1 MKNGLIKLLQTIRD
15 KAGSRG
21 IGNFRNNRPSLRA
34 SPKRILI
41 YAGTGFCLI
50 YFLYLMFAPSP
61 KVASQ
66 TKAGTEEKWTRKEE
80 FTGDGVKELTDPR
93 ALWVADTQ
101 DRFAEEVAKI
111 ETKYRQQQEE
121 ANSAVAGLKAEL
133 ANLKEK
139 MEKQEQNRLLP
150 DGGEQEA
157 KLPEKNL
164 LPFMPKK
171 LGHVSRTY
179 RLPKKDTIDYL
190 PSGSTAR
197 AVVMMGVVVGTGAK
211 ASGSPKPIM
220 VRLTDK
226 GIFSNGNRIG
236 QIKDATLIGEC
247 TGSISSERAE
257 CRMNKMSFVNRHGE
271 VIERKIEAWIVGEDG
286 AYGAQGLV
294 VDKSSEQI
302 RMAAL
307 NGLLGGM
314 AGFFQNQASKSV
326 YPISPFTGPSHALS
340 AKDSLKSGLASGA
353 GNALEEIA
361 KYGIARAEQ
370 MSPVIIFSARREV
383 DILFKEGVQLRE
395 MPEEQ
400 EETSLLQTAAAVNTS
415 SAYGANDQVR
425 PITQIDGRKQAGAF
439 ADVLEGLK
447 DQEEQEF

>member
-1 MKNGLIKLLQTIRD
+1 MKNGLIKLLQTLRVI
-15 KAGSRG
+15 AGRAG
-21 IGNFRNNRPSLRA
+21 IGNFRNNRPALKA
-34 SPKRILI
+34 SPKKILI
-41 YAGTGFCLI
+41 YTCTGFCLI
-50 YFLYLMFAPSP
+50 YFLYLMFASSP
-61 KVASQ
+61 KVASNNQ
-66 TKAGTEEKWTRKEE
+66 ATGEEKWTRKEE

-93 ALWVADTQ
+93 ALWVAETQ
-101 DRFAEEVAKI
+101 DKFAAEVARI

-121 ANSAVAGLKAEL
+121 ANSTVAVLKTEL
-133 ANLKEK
+133 ADLKEK
-139 MEKQEQNRLLP
+139 MEKQEQNLLLP
-150 DGGEQEA
+150 DKGDQEA
-157 KLPEKNL
+157 RLLEQKLL
-164 LPFMPKK
+164 RAVPKK

-179 RLPKKDTIDYL
+179 RLPKKDMIDYL

-211 ASGSPKPIM
+211 ASSSPKPIM

-236 QIKDATLIGEC
+236 QVKDATLIGEC

-257 CRMNKMSFVNRHGE
+257 CRMNKMSFVNRHGA

-370 MSPVIIFSARREV
+370 MSPVIIFSAGREV
-383 DILFKEGVQLRE
+383 DVLFKEGVQLKD
-395 MPEEQ
+395 MPEER
-400 EETSLLQTAAAVNTS
+400 EETSSLQTAAAVSTPS
-415 SAYGANDQVR
+415 SLGANDQAR
-425 PITQIDGRKQAGAF
+425 PITQIDGKKQANAF

>member
-1 MKNGLIKLLQTIRD
+1 MKKGLIELLQAIKD
-15 KAGSRG
+15 KAGSAG
-21 IGNFRNNRPSLRA
+21 IGNFRNSHPVLRA
-34 SPKRILI
+34 SPRRILM
-41 YAGTGFCLI
+41 YAAICCCLI
-50 YFLYLMFAPSP
+50 YFLYLMFAGVP

-66 TKAGTEEKWTRKEE
+66 TQAGMEEKWTRKEE

-101 DRFAEEVAKI
+101 NKFAAEVAKI

-121 ANSAVAGLKAEL
+121 ANSTVADLKAEL

-139 MEKQEQNRLLP
+139 MEKQEQNRPLP
-150 DGGEQEA
+150 DMGDQEA
-157 KLPEKNL
+157 KLLEKTL
-164 LPFMPKK
+164 LRTVPKK
-171 LGHVSRTY
+171 LGHVSRAY

-211 ASGSPKPIM
+211 ASSSPEPIM
-220 VRLTDK
+220 VRLTDS
-226 GIFSNGNRIG
+226 GIFSKGNRIG
-236 QIKDATLIGEC
+236 QVKDATLIGEC
-247 TGSISSERAE
+247 TGNISSERAK
-257 CRMNKMSFVNRHGE
+257 CRMNTMSFVNRHGE
-271 VIERKIEAWIVGEDG
+271 VVERNIEAWIVGEDG

-294 VDKSSEQI
+294 VDKSGEQI

-326 YPISPFTGPSHALS
+326 YPVSPFTGPSHALS
-340 AKDSLKSGLASGA
+340 AKDSLKSGIANGAS
-353 GNALEEIA
+353 NALEEIA

-370 MSPVIIFSARREV
+370 MSPVIIFSAGREV
-383 DILFKEGVQLRE
+383 DVLFKTGVQLNNMLDE
-395 MPEEQ
+395 PGES
-400 EETSLLQTAAAVNTS
+400 SLLQTAAAVSPPSIHGT
-415 SAYGANDQVR
+415 NDQSR
-425 PITQIDGRKQAGAF
+425 PITQIDGKKQAGAF

-447 DQEEQEF
+447 DQEEQGF